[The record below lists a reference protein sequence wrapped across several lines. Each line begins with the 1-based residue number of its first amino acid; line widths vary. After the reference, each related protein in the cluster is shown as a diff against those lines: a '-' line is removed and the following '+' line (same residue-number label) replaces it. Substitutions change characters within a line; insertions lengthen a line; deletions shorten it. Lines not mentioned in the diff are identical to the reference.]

1 MQQGKISVISLEGDA
16 WQVSG
21 NQKERLR
28 SGAVLS
34 SGTNIV
40 TGPNGVVSLLFEN
53 GSTINIRPG
62 SKFSIDQ
69 FLVDPFDTA
78 NVDHWYR

>member
-28 SGAVLS
+28 SGAVPQWGGLTS
-34 SGTNIV
+34 V
-40 TGPNGVVSLLFEN
+40 
-53 GSTINIRPG
+53 
-62 SKFSIDQ
+62 
-69 FLVDPFDTA
+69 
-78 NVDHWYR
+78 